1 MSDAN
6 AAAPG
11 VPPWLA
17 WRSIAAAVVRSRC
30 AAAAIAVVVAV
41 YLVLAMV
48 WCLFASLGLCRNAR
62 AACGDGC
69 TLVAVADEV
78 SRLAMGSLVVL
89 IIVTLVVAV
98 ASICVVACD
107 PEAEKVIMESGS
119 VNLLHLSE
127 ILNSEYT
134 SSIPSI
140 LTLLAVEEN
149 TPCPKSPEK
158 STNPRSKRYR
168 TSHLLLTCASFCFIP
183 IKQCNFPRCI
193 GFGGA
198 YVQSKLSNILHANEL
213 AGDLRYVFLHL
224 MLDYDMVWPDN
235 LNGDPL

>member
-1 MSDAN
+1 MDLIYVCNS
-6 AAAPG
+6 
-11 VPPWLA
+11 LLETF
-17 WRSIAAAVVRSRC
+17 
-30 AAAAIAVVVAV
+30 VVAV

-48 WCLFASLGLCRNAR
+48 WCLFASLGLRRNTR

-69 TLVAVADEV
+69 ALSAVADEV
-78 SRLAMGSLVVL
+78 SRPATGSLVVL

-140 LTLLAVEEN
+140 LTLLAVISCSLI
-149 TPCPKSPEK
+149 TFMWLCSG
-158 STNPRSKRYR
+158 S
-168 TSHLLLTCASFCFIP
+168 LVC
-183 IKQCNFPRCI
+183 
-193 GFGGA
+193 
-198 YVQSKLSNILHANEL
+198 
-213 AGDLRYVFLHL
+213 VF
-224 MLDYDMVWPDN
+224 
-235 LNGDPL
+235 